1 MHEPDGRRPGLEI
14 PEAEQALPVPPIVEA
29 VLRTPGQ
36 PLDAANR
43 AYFEP
48 RFGQDLSRVQVHDDP
63 AAALSARTVNA
74 NAYTVGNDVVFDRG
88 RYAPATSEGRPLLS
102 HELAHVV
109 HQQQGAPARGV
120 LRQVRKPEWELP
132 RPLASMSDQQ
142 LQDRYDAIVAYFL
155 AATQSTIGDDKI
167 QEEAGQIGAILA
179 SRAGRTFDAADIA
192 RMRAFFEAN
201 AKAPKPKSCIAT
213 LNEGVKLVLSKPK
226 QKTRG
231 SVDKTAGELQ
241 ATGRAG
247 AVREVGFLDAQ
258 GRRTTGSLSPVR
270 LRESVWD
277 AVIAQAGGDPGWSV
291 FVMSLM
297 DGYHSVTLSLDNTDP
312 AKPKIFW
319 SDQWSTKGGF
329 KEYTKATLDAEI
341 EHLTHA
347 WWEEEVAGIGESAL
361 KTKRAIRMNT
371 VVRLYRLRREPQ
383 HIGAPP
389 VSPVRSAGALTPEL
403 HCPPV
408 RHLPL

>member
-1 MHEPDGRRPGLEI
+1 MRMHEPDGRRSRLEV
-14 PEAEQALPVPPIVEA
+14 PEGERALPVPPVVEA
-29 VLRTPGQ
+29 VLHTPGQ
-36 PLDAANR
+36 ALDAATLG
-43 AYFEP
+43 YFEP
-48 RFGQDLSRVQVHDDP
+48 RFGQDLSRVRVHDDP

-74 NAYTVGNDVVFDRG
+74 NAYTVGTDVVFDRG
-88 RYAPATSEGRPLLS
+88 RYAPATSEGRRLLS

-109 HQQQGAPARGV
+109 NQQKGAPARGV
-120 LRQVRKPEWELP
+120 LRQVRRPEWELP
-132 RPLASMSDQQ
+132 VPLAAMSDQQ

-155 AATQSTIGDDKI
+155 AAKQSTVGDDKI
-167 QEEAGQIGAILA
+167 QNEAGQIGAILA

-231 SVDKTAGELQ
+231 SVDETAGELQ

-247 AVREVGFLDAQ
+247 AVREVGFLDAR
-258 GRRTTGSLSPVR
+258 GRRTTGTLSPVR

-277 AVIAQAGGDPGWSV
+277 AVIAQSGGDPGWSV

-347 WWEEEVAGIGESAL
+347 WWEEEAAGTGESAL
-361 KTKRAIRMNT
+361 KTGRAIRMNT

-383 HIGAPP
+383 HLGPPP
-389 VSPVRSAGALTPEL
+389 VSRSIRPAP
-403 HCPPV
+403 
-408 RHLPL
+408 

>member
-1 MHEPDGRRPGLEI
+1 MP
-14 PEAEQALPVPPIVEA
+14 PVVDA

-36 PLDAANR
+36 PLDAATLG
-43 AYFEP
+43 YFEP
-48 RFGQDLSRVQVHDDP
+48 RLRQDLSRVRVHDDP

-74 NAYTVGNDVVFDRG
+74 NAYTVGTDVVFDRG
-88 RYAPATSEGRPLLS
+88 RYAPATPEGRRLLS
-102 HELAHVV
+102 HELGHVV
-109 HQQQGAPARGV
+109 HQQHGAPARGV
-120 LRQVRKPEWELP
+120 LRQVRRPDWEGP
-132 RPLASMSDQQ
+132 GPLETMSDQQ

-155 AATQSTIGDDKI
+155 AAKQSTVGDEKI
-167 QEEAGQIGAILA
+167 QKEAGQIGAILA
-179 SRAGRTFDAADIA
+179 SRAGRTFDVADIA

-231 SVDKTAGELQ
+231 SVDETARELQ

-247 AVREVGFLDAQ
+247 AVRKVGFFDAR
-258 GRRTTGSLSPVR
+258 GRPTTGTLSPVR

-277 AVIAQAGGDPGWSV
+277 AVIAQAAGDPGWSV

-319 SDQWSTKGGF
+319 SDQWSKKGGF

-347 WWEEEVAGIGESAL
+347 WWEEEAAGIGESAR
-361 KTKRAIRMNT
+361 KTGRAVRMNT
-371 VVRLYRLRREPQ
+371 VVRLYRLQREPQ
-383 HIGAPP
+383 H
-389 VSPVRSAGALTPEL
+389 VVRVEPA
-403 HCPPV
+403 H
-408 RHLPL
+408 

>member
-1 MHEPDGRRPGLEI
+1 MHEPDDRRPRLEV
-14 PEAEQALPVPPIVEA
+14 PEGEQALPVPPVVDA
-29 VLRTPGQ
+29 VVRTPGQ
-36 PLDAANR
+36 PLDTATLG
-43 AYFEP
+43 YFEP
-48 RFGQDLSRVQVHDDP
+48 RFGQDLSRVRVHDDP

-74 NAYTVGNDVVFDRG
+74 NAYTVGTDVVFDRG
-88 RYAPATSEGRPLLS
+88 RYAPATPEGRRLLS

-109 HQQQGAPARGV
+109 HQQEGAPARGV
-120 LRQVRKPEWELP
+120 LRQVRRPEWGVP
-132 RPLASMSDQQ
+132 RPLEAMSDQQ

-155 AATQSTIGDDKI
+155 AARQSTVGDDKL
-167 QEEAGQIGAILA
+167 QKEAGQIGAILA

-213 LNEGVKLVLSKPK
+213 LNEGVKMVLRKPK

-231 SVDKTAGELQ
+231 SVDETAAELQ

-247 AVREVGFLDAQ
+247 AVRKVGFFDAR
-258 GRRTTGSLSPVR
+258 GRPTTGTLSPVR

-277 AVIAQAGGDPGWSV
+277 AVITQAGGDPGWSV

-347 WWEEEVAGIGESAL
+347 WWEEEAAGIGESAR
-361 KTKRAIRMNT
+361 KTGRAVRMNT

-383 HIGAPP
+383 HLGPPP
-389 VSPVRSAGALTPEL
+389 VSRSVQPAP
-403 HCPPV
+403 
-408 RHLPL
+408 

>member
-1 MHEPDGRRPGLEI
+1 MYEREGWRPGLEI
-14 PEAEQALPVPPIVEA
+14 PEGEQALPVPPVVDA

-36 PLDAANR
+36 LLDAASR

-48 RFGQDLSRVQVHDDP
+48 RFGQDLSRVRVHDDP

-88 RYAPATSEGRPLLS
+88 RYAPATPEGRRLLS

-109 HQQQGAPARGV
+109 HQQKGAPARGV
-120 LRQVRKPEWELP
+120 LRQVRRPEWELP

-155 AATQSTIGDDKI
+155 AATQSTVGDDKI
-167 QEEAGQIGAILA
+167 QKEAGQIGAILA

-213 LNEGVKLVLSKPK
+213 LNEGVKLVLREPK

-231 SVDKTAGELQ
+231 SVDKTAAELQ
-241 ATGRAG
+241 AAGRAG
-247 AVREVGFLDAQ
+247 AVREVGFLDAR
-258 GRRTTGSLSPVR
+258 GRRTTGTLSPVR

-347 WWEEEVAGIGESAL
+347 WWEEEAAGIGESAR
-361 KTKRAIRMNT
+361 KTGRAIRMNT
-371 VVRLYRLRREPQ
+371 VVRLYRLSREPQ

-389 VSPVRSAGALTPEL
+389 VSRSVQPAP
-403 HCPPV
+403 
-408 RHLPL
+408 

>member
-1 MHEPDGRRPGLEI
+1 MRMHEPDGRRPRLEV
-14 PEAEQALPVPPIVEA
+14 PEGERALPVPPVVDA

-36 PLDAANR
+36 PLDAATLG
-43 AYFEP
+43 YFEP
-48 RFGQDLSRVQVHDDP
+48 RFGRDLSRVRVHDDP

-74 NAYTVGNDVVFDRG
+74 NAYTVGTDVVFDRG
-88 RYAPATSEGRPLLS
+88 RYAPATPEGRRLLS

-109 HQQQGAPARGV
+109 HQQEGAPARGV
-120 LRQVRKPEWELP
+120 LRQVRRPEWELP
-132 RPLASMSDQQ
+132 MPLAAMSDQQ

-155 AATQSTIGDDKI
+155 AAKQSTVGDDKV
-167 QEEAGQIGAILA
+167 EKEAGQIGAILA

-231 SVDKTAGELQ
+231 SVDETAGELQ

-247 AVREVGFLDAQ
+247 AVREVGFFDAR
-258 GRRTTGSLSPVR
+258 GRRTTGTLSPVR

-347 WWEEEVAGIGESAL
+347 WWEEEAAGTGESAL
-361 KTKRAIRMNT
+361 KTGRAIRMNT

-383 HIGAPP
+383 HLGAPP
-389 VSPVRSAGALTPEL
+389 VSRSVRPAP
-403 HCPPV
+403 
-408 RHLPL
+408 